1 MGDDTR
7 DTLTPEALAEIERRA
22 KQATPGPWRVE
33 QDWTWEVTAEEGGIV
48 AKVPQGS
55 PWPNGGLDARFI
67 AAARSD
73 VPLLCA
79 SLRAAWAERDEAW
92 EEVEDVVAEAREIKD
107 AQDALL
113 AERGGERE
121 RMGGMAKKKREYNK
135 QRDVAEGLAI
145 FQRYGGCEVAAL
157 HDAIYASQPDGVAL
171 SAEDIA
177 RLAELNWIRMEE
189 YCSCTAE
196 ETDAEGNLIHEPTC
210 TGWGI
215 FV

>member
-1 MGDDTR
+1 MTTLN
-7 DTLTPEALAEIERRA
+7 TLTPEALAEIERGLPQRTA
-22 KQATPGPWRVE
+22 RGGTRETATTRR
-33 QDWTWEVTAEEGGIV
+33 DDTI
-48 AKVPQGS
+48 
-55 PWPNGGLDARFI
+55 R
-67 AAARSD
+67 R
-73 VPLLCA
+73 LCA